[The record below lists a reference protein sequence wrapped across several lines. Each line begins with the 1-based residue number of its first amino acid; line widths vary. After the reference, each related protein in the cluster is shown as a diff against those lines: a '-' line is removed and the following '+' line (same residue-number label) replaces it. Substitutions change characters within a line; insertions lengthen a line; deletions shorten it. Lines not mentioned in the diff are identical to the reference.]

1 MYATYEGVIR
11 TSGADLIPVPLRL
24 ENGFRNSAD
33 DIAARITPKTS
44 AILLTT
50 PHNPSGSVLTRA
62 DIDAIGR
69 LAIKHD
75 FWIISD
81 EVYEE
86 LIFDGAEFTSPLY
99 LPELADRVIVV
110 SSILKSHAA
119 PGFRSGWSVGPAE
132 FTEALLPLP
141 ETMLFGN
148 QPFIADMTEKAIR
161 DRSSVASG
169 MGQRHAER
177 AG

>member
-11 TSGADLIPVPLRL
+11 ASGADLIPVPLRL

-86 LIFDGAEFTSPLY
+86 LIFDGAEFTSPFLVDERQFGEAQ
-99 LPELADRVIVV
+99 P
-110 SSILKSHAA
+110 
-119 PGFRSGWSVGPAE
+119 RSGLIDA
-132 FTEALLPLP
+132 FCRA
-141 ETMLFGN
+141 LFGD
-148 QPFIADMTEKAIR
+148 FVIR
-161 DRSSVASG
+161 AQESRQTQSL
-169 MGQRHAER
+169 
-177 AG
+177 

>member
-1 MYATYEGVIR
+1 M
-11 TSGADLIPVPLRL
+11 IPVPLRL

-119 PGFRSGWSVGPAE
+119 RGVY
-132 FTEALLPLP
+132 
-141 ETMLFGN
+141 
-148 QPFIADMTEKAIR
+148 
-161 DRSSVASG
+161 
-169 MGQRHAER
+169 
-177 AG
+177 

>member
-11 TSGADLIPVPLRL
+11 ASGADLIPVPLRL

-86 LIFDGAEFTSPLY
+86 LIFDGAEFTSPF
-99 LPELADRVIVV
+99 PVDELQF
-110 SSILKSHAA
+110 
-119 PGFRSGWSVGPAE
+119 G
-132 FTEALLPLP
+132 EAQKIAGMID
-141 ETMLFGN
+141 TFCRALFGDFVILA
-148 QPFIADMTEKAIR
+148 QEGWQAQ
-161 DRSSVASG
+161 G
-169 MGQRHAER
+169 L
-177 AG
+177 

>member
-11 TSGADLIPVPLRL
+11 ASGADLIPVPLRL

-86 LIFDGAEFTSPLY
+86 LIFDGAEFTSPFLVD
-99 LPELADRVIVV
+99 ERQF
-110 SSILKSHAA
+110 
-119 PGFRSGWSVGPAE
+119 G
-132 FTEALLPLP
+132 EAQKI
-141 ETMLFGN
+141 TGMINAFCRALFGD
-148 QPFIADMTEKAIR
+148 FVIR
-161 DRSSVASG
+161 AQEG
-169 MGQRHAER
+169 WQAQGH
-177 AG
+177 